1 MRLYFLQKN
10 RYNKSMVLDIKNSA
24 VIVCIVLLVSGLVTR
39 LMMRAGILAVPTHRS
54 SHKKTTPLSGGVG
67 IIAGVITGLCLYDSI
82 QPLHLAPRPWLLI
95 AAFMVLGIISLADDI
110 RTLNART
117 KLLAQVLT
125 ASLVVAS
132 GLSIHHLPLPWL
144 GDFTLGAMGGVVTIF
159 WIIICLNVF
168 NFMDGLNG
176 LSSGGSIVA
185 NVFLIVIAAL
195 TNQTVLMDI
204 GLVLLPATIGFFIFN
219 FPKAKIFIG
228 DVGSQFLGLVWAVI
242 MLIEAPYTHAFSI
255 YTIPLLFGA
264 FFFDVLLTIIRR
276 MWEGRRIWEAHRTHL
291 FQILNRSGHSH
302 AYITGV
308 YLVLGAIQGLGAVGL
323 QYIPVE
329 HQLWI
334 AIPYIA
340 LMTGY
345 VLWVQSHAKKFMS
358 QK

>member
-1 MRLYFLQKN
+1 
-10 RYNKSMVLDIKNSA
+10 MVLDIKNSA

-54 SHKKTTPLSGGVG
+54 SHKKATPMSGGVG

-82 QPLHLAPRPWLLI
+82 QPLNLAPRSWLLI
-95 AAFMVLGIISLADDI
+95 AAFVVLGIVSLVDDI
-110 RTLNART
+110 RALNART

-132 GLSIHHLPLPWL
+132 GLSIHHVPLPWL
-144 GDFTLGAMGGVVTIF
+144 GDFTLGAMGGVVTLF
-159 WIIICLNVF
+159 WIVVCLNVF

-176 LSSGGSIVA
+176 LASGGSIVA
-185 NVFLIVIAAL
+185 NMFLIVIAAT

-228 DVGSQFLGLVWAVI
+228 DVGSQFLGLVWAVV
-242 MLIEAPYTHAFSI
+242 MLLAAPHTQDFSI
-255 YTIPLLFGA
+255 YTVPLLFGA
-264 FFFDVLLTIIRR
+264 FFFDVITTILRR

-291 FQILNRSGHSH
+291 FQILNRTGHSH
-302 AYITGV
+302 TYITCV
-308 YLVLGAIQGLGAVGL
+308 YLVIGVLQGLGAIGL
-323 QYIPVE
+323 QYISAE
-329 HQLWI
+329 YQLWM
-334 AIPYIA
+334 AVPYIA

-345 VLWVQSHAKKFMS
+345 VLWVQNHAKRFMS